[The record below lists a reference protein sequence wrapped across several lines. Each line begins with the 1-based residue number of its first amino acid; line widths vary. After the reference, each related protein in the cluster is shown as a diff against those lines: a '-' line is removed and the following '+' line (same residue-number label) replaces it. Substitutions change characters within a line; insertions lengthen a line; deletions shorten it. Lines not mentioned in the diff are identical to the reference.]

1 MNGTRNSAGRLC
13 AVNIGGVQ
21 PLNLHTYMGN
31 THDADVRALARN
43 KRQICFHTLQTILY
57 RCSNWLAAHY
67 VGTVQ
72 MVEDLQTGPHV
83 TYVIIG
89 CVVPVST
96 KIVAAMTSSP
106 NLPSE

>member
-1 MNGTRNSAGRLC
+1 
-13 AVNIGGVQ
+13 
-21 PLNLHTYMGN
+21 MGN

-96 KIVAAMTSSP
+96 KDSSSSNDKFAKP
-106 NLPSE
+106 TVRVTILRSIG